1 MDLRIGAER
10 FLFDQMRDDEVFSG
24 MASFEGDLMGRIPVE
39 DYEIEQPRAISTLQC
54 GSLLPLR
61 HCGNTTRQID
71 WAIQQLYN
79 GKVVQLKDHHLGGTH
94 LEANDN
100 MWKEVMK
107 RLPTY
112 DKAKVVTNYI
122 DHKFRQVWFMEDFLK
137 EIERRRTGV

>member
-1 MDLRIGAER
+1 MDL
-10 FLFDQMRDDEVFSG
+10 MS
-24 MASFEGDLMGRIPVE
+24 RIPVE

-122 DHKFRQVWFMEDFLK
+122 DQKFRQVCFMEDFLK
-137 EIERRRTGV
+137 EIERRRTIV

>member
-1 MDLRIGAER
+1 MDLRIGTER
-10 FLFDQMRDDEVFSG
+10 FLFDQMRDDEFSSLP
-24 MASFEGDLMGRIPVE
+24 SFGEDLMDKIPVE
-39 DYEIEQPRAISTLQC
+39 DYEIEKPRAISTLQC

-107 RLPTY
+107 RLPIY
-112 DKAKVVTNYI
+112 DKGKVVTNYI
-122 DHKFRQVWFMEDFLK
+122 DQKFRQICFKEDFLK
-137 EIERRRTGV
+137 EIERRRIRV